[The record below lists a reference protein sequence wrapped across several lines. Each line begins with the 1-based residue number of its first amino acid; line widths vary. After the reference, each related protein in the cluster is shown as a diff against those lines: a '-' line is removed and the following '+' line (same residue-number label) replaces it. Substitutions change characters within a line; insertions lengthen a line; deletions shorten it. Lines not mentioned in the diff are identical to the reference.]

1 MAKEQDRSVLDY
13 MPNLTGTLMGIGV
26 ASADV
31 FVRLTI
37 DEASLQLNRPGGS
50 TTCRSTTYCSKVG
63 GRGQH
68 LLLTVLRYVSFLDYT
83 AEFLERTIITCHL
96 HEGYSQKIAHTGNEN
111 FRKTHTHTHKG
122 KQTGNMY

>member
-1 MAKEQDRSVLDY
+1 MKQVCNSTDQ
-13 MPNLTGTLMGIGV
+13 
-26 ASADV
+26 
-31 FVRLTI
+31 
-37 DEASLQLNRPGGS
+37 EAPLHAGAPHIVQKWGG
-50 TTCRSTTYCSKVG
+50 
-63 GRGQH
+63 GQH
-68 LLLTVLRYVSFLDYT
+68 LLPTVLRYVSFLDYT